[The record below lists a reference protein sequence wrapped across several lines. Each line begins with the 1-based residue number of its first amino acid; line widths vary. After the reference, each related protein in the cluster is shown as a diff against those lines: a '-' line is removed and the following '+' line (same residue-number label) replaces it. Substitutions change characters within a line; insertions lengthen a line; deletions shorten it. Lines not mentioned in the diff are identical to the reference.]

1 MSYITFSGIFLGQ
14 FGAGNWPLFFSQIE
28 TEIPEFYI
36 NFQMGDFLLHFGE
49 NFVKI
54 APKIT
59 KLQVI

>member
-1 MSYITFSGIFLGQ
+1 MQSQGFSKGKFR
-14 FGAGNWPLFFSQIE
+14 AGNGPCFSQIE
-28 TEIPEFYI
+28 TEIPKFYKKFP
-36 NFQMGDFLLHFGE
+36 NDFLLHFGE